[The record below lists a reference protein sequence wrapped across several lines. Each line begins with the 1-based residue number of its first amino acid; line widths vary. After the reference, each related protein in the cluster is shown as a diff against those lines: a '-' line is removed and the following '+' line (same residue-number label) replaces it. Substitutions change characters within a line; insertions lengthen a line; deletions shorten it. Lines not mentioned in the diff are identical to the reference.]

1 MAQCKEYAAPTK
13 RGDNTNSWWRRK
25 NPEMDPPLFCGDH
38 GQRTRRRCC
47 ILPTSMSQP
56 PPTYAY
62 STETTQFDDAL
73 IQHGVITK
81 QQAIVAK
88 GATPEQAQQLLQN
101 EADQKALDKARADA
115 YTWQADLKRDS
126 EDQDGPS
133 DDDDSFLDD
142 DDDFLQ
148 SYRAQRFQEMKA
160 EFGQVKPIQRSEWQ
174 TQVNQ
179 ASETHWVVVHLTD
192 PRRTTRMEKTVQE
205 VAQHA
210 RKVQFVSIGA
220 TEAVEGYPADNLPTL
235 FCYRSGKLQHSL
247 IQIPVETDAEN
258 LYKMLHSKGVIDNKK

>member
-192 PRRTTRMEKTVQE
+192 PRRTTRMEKSVQE

-210 RKVQFVSIGA
+210 RKIQFVSIGA

-258 LYKMLHSKGVIDNKK
+258 LYQMLQSKGVIDNKK